1 MFQFGILKMLH
12 EKWNFKNFFI
22 NYCKMAN
29 IGSVLFKF
37 EIIIRKTIRLIEIAD
52 EKLIN
57 AELA

>member
-1 MFQFGILKMLH
+1 
-12 EKWNFKNFFI
+12 
-22 NYCKMAN
+22 MAN